1 MALTVKRH
9 HIYNVRFGTAE
20 GLSDGVLTV
29 DPEKLT
35 ALLTEDPLIRSVHLD
50 VAAPGEKT
58 RIIHIL
64 DAITPICSSDG
75 ANCFPGFL
83 GTPETCGRGTVCELR
98 GVYLLTCGTF
108 PSEDAILRT
117 REAVVDMW
125 GEGSRYSPF
134 ASSMNLVLTLDTDTE
149 AEKRNTDAAV
159 RLAGLKAAE
168 YLARIAEEC
177 EPDET
182 EEIGALTPAP
192 ELPGVC
198 AMLQLASIGTLFDT
212 FLYGRTVDGIL
223 PTLISRQELLAGA
236 VVTDEYFYGGQRQPT
251 CMYQHNPIVEELL
264 RRHGETVNFK
274 GIILC
279 RGYNNT
285 NIDKRRAAGYCAN
298 LAEMLGATGV
308 ILHPESGGNS
318 HVDCMLTA
326 QECEK
331 IGISTVILA
340 AEMGDVESRDV
351 SLIDYVP
358 EATAIVSAGNREAL
372 VAIEKAERVLGGV
385 SFLESTLGADEEQKI
400 PLNFYFCATSQIGA
414 WNISMDAM

>member
-9 HIYNVRFGTAE
+9 HIHDVRFGTAE

-98 GVYLLTCGTF
+98 GVCLLTCGTF

-149 AEKRNTDAAV
+149 AEKRSTDAAV

-212 FLYGRTVDGIL
+212 FLYGRTVDGI
-223 PTLISRQELLAGA
+223 LAGA

-326 QECEK
+326 QACEK